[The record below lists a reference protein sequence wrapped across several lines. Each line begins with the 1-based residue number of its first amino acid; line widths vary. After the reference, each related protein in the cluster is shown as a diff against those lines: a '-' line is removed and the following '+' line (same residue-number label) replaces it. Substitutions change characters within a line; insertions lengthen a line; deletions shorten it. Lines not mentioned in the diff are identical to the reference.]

1 MSVYLFYGEEEYF
14 LENKV
19 KKIKKEFGELIKGI
33 NYISLEENN
42 INSLISNLET
52 PAFGYD
58 KKLIVAKDTG
68 LFKKEKRNTKKKD
81 ADENNSKK
89 KGKKRFG
96 RKSKN
101 IIRENRRIYKRK
113 H

>member
-33 NYISLEENN
+33 NYISLDETN
-42 INSLISNLET
+42 INSLISDLET

-58 KKLIVAKDTG
+58 RKFIVAKDTG
-68 LFKKEKRNTKKKD
+68 LLKKEKRTSKKTTAKEVDDVGKKKTKK
-81 ADENNSKK
+81 
-89 KGKKRFG
+89 
-96 RKSKN
+96 RK
-101 IIRENRRIYKRK
+101 
-113 H
+113 

>member
-68 LFKKEKRNTKKKD
+68 LFKKEKRTSKKAAKET
-81 ADENNSKK
+81 DESTSKK
-89 KGKKRFG
+89 KSKKRH
-96 RKSKN
+96 K
-101 IIRENRRIYKRK
+101 
-113 H
+113 

>member
-1 MSVYLFYGEEEYF
+1 MSVHLFYGEEEYF

-33 NYISLEENN
+33 NYISLDETN
-42 INSLISNLET
+42 INSLISDLET

-68 LFKKEKRNTKKKD
+68 LFKKEKRT
-81 ADENNSKK
+81 SKK
-89 KGKKRFG
+89 VAKESDESTSKRKNKKRC
-96 RKSKN
+96 K
-101 IIRENRRIYKRK
+101 
-113 H
+113 

>member
-1 MSVYLFYGEEEYF
+1 MAVYLFYGEEEYF

-33 NYISLEENN
+33 NYISLDETN

-68 LFKKEKRNTKKKD
+68 LFKKEKRTQKM
-81 ADENNSKK
+81 A
-89 KGKKRFG
+89 KKR
-96 RKSKN
+96 
-101 IIRENRRIYKRK
+101 ENFFNFSIQNDKK
-113 H
+113 FK

>member
-19 KKIKKEFGELIKGI
+19 KKIKKEFGELVKGI
-33 NYISLEENN
+33 NYISLDETN

-52 PAFGYD
+52 PAFVYD

-68 LFKKEKRNTKKKD
+68 LFKKEKRTSKSKANVKASD
-81 ADENNSKK
+81 DSSKK
-89 KGKKRFG
+89 KSKKR
-96 RKSKN
+96 
-101 IIRENRRIYKRK
+101 YK
-113 H
+113 

>member
-33 NYISLEENN
+33 NYISLDETN
-42 INSLISNLET
+42 INSLISDLET

-58 KKLIVAKDTG
+58 RKIIVAKDTG
-68 LFKKEKRNTKKKD
+68 LFKKEKRTSKKTTSKETGDGGKKK
-81 ADENNSKK
+81 SKK
-89 KGKKRFG
+89 
-96 RKSKN
+96 RK
-101 IIRENRRIYKRK
+101 
-113 H
+113 

>member
-1 MSVYLFYGEEEYF
+1 MAVYLFYGEEEYF

-33 NYISLEENN
+33 NYISLDETN

-68 LFKKEKRNTKKKD
+68 LFKKEKRASKKTASAKTEDESSTNKKK
-81 ADENNSKK
+81 SKK
-89 KGKKRFG
+89 R
-96 RKSKN
+96 
-101 IIRENRRIYKRK
+101 YKWC
-113 H
+113 

>member
-33 NYISLEENN
+33 NYISLDETN
-42 INSLISNLET
+42 INSLISDLET

-58 KKLIVAKDTG
+58 RKIIVAKDTG
-68 LFKKEKRNTKKKD
+68 LFKKEKRTSKKTTSKEIGD
-81 ADENNSKK
+81 GSKK
-89 KGKKRFG
+89 KSKKR
-96 RKSKN
+96 K
-101 IIRENRRIYKRK
+101 
-113 H
+113 

>member
-19 KKIKKEFGELIKGI
+19 KKIKKEFRELIKGI
-33 NYISLEENN
+33 NYISLDSTN
-42 INSLISNLET
+42 INSLISDLET

-68 LFKKEKRNTKKKD
+68 LFKKEKKSSKSKVANNYSNNTQ
-81 ADENNSKK
+81 NRSKK
-89 KGKKRFG
+89 RQ
-96 RKSKN
+96 
-101 IIRENRRIYKRK
+101 
-113 H
+113 

>member
-33 NYISLEENN
+33 NYISLDETN
-42 INSLISNLET
+42 INSLISDLET

-68 LFKKEKRNTKKKD
+68 LFKKEKRTSKKAVK
-81 ADENNSKK
+81 ETNESTSKK
-89 KGKKRFG
+89 KSNKRN
-96 RKSKN
+96 K
-101 IIRENRRIYKRK
+101 
-113 H
+113 

>member
-33 NYISLEENN
+33 NYISLDETN
-42 INSLISNLET
+42 INSLISDLET

-58 KKLIVAKDTG
+58 RKIIVAKDTG
-68 LFKKEKRNTKKKD
+68 LFKKEKRT
-81 ADENNSKK
+81 SKK
-89 KGKKRFG
+89 
-96 RKSKN
+96 N
-101 IIRENRRIYKRK
+101 YYKRSRRCW
-113 H
+113 

>member
-33 NYISLEENN
+33 NYISLDETN
-42 INSLISNLET
+42 INSLISDLET

-68 LFKKEKRNTKKKD
+68 LFKKEKRGSKAKTKSSEID
-81 ADENNSKK
+81 SDSSKK
-89 KGKKRFG
+89 KSKKRF
-96 RKSKN
+96 
-101 IIRENRRIYKRK
+101 IRCW
-113 H
+113 

>member
-33 NYISLEENN
+33 NYISLDETN
-42 INSLISNLET
+42 INSIISNLET
-52 PAFGYD
+52 PAFGYE

-68 LFKKEKRNTKKKD
+68 LFKKEKRISKAKSSTKAVDDSSTNKKKRC
-81 ADENNSKK
+81 K
-89 KGKKRFG
+89 
-96 RKSKN
+96 
-101 IIRENRRIYKRK
+101 
-113 H
+113 

>member
-33 NYISLEENN
+33 NYISLDETN

-58 KKLIVAKDTG
+58 KKFIVAKDTG
-68 LFKKEKRNTKKKD
+68 LFKKEKRTSKKSTAKEVEDSGKKK
-81 ADENNSKK
+81 SKK
-89 KGKKRFG
+89 
-96 RKSKN
+96 RK
-101 IIRENRRIYKRK
+101 
-113 H
+113 

>member
-33 NYISLEENN
+33 NYISLDETN
-42 INSLISNLET
+42 INSLISDLET

-58 KKLIVAKDTG
+58 RKIIVAKDTG
-68 LFKKEKRNTKKKD
+68 LFKKEKRTSKKTTTKEVEDVGKKKTKK
-81 ADENNSKK
+81 
-89 KGKKRFG
+89 
-96 RKSKN
+96 RK
-101 IIRENRRIYKRK
+101 
-113 H
+113 